1 MSVVEIVIVICS
13 QYSKQMLQTQSVGAR
28 MLSKHFH
35 KEDLTKK
42 REEKVLPPE
51 KSASELLQEHKKA
64 MNTTP
69 LRGRPQLGRGMGGD
83 GLIDLSDR
91 RRATTA
97 KATTKASLA
106 KVRKATLEIQGKVY
120 PSS

>member
-1 MSVVEIVIVICS
+1 
-13 QYSKQMLQTQSVGAR
+13 

-42 REEKVLPPE
+42 REEKALPPE
-51 KSASELLQEHKKA
+51 KSASELLQEHKRTVVNA
-64 MNTTP
+64 TP
-69 LRGRPQLGRGMGGD
+69 LHRRPQLGRGMGGD

-97 KATTKASLA
+97 NATTKASLA
-106 KVRKATLEIQGKVY
+106 KVGRGSSRNNNNYGEA
-120 PSS
+120 PSCYTCNYSDSCYVWL

>member
-1 MSVVEIVIVICS
+1 
-13 QYSKQMLQTQSVGAR
+13 

-42 REEKVLPPE
+42 REEKALPPE
-51 KSASELLQEHKKA
+51 KSASELLQEHKRNVVNA
-64 MNTTP
+64 TP
-69 LRGRPQLGRGMGGD
+69 LHRRPQLGRGMGGD

-97 KATTKASLA
+97 NATTKASLA
-106 KVRKATLEIQGKVY
+106 KVGRG
-120 PSS
+120 SN